1 MKNKVNTRTMK
12 VGDKVKYPSI
22 GEEVTILSKYSVSK
36 DGDKYLT
43 SPAWWVECGHGWKF
57 PASQSS
63 LK

>member
-1 MKNKVNTRTMK
+1 MK